1 MIPVGFRVLHGQKF
15 GSCTPLPVPHLPNG
29 HVKITS

>member
-1 MIPVGFRVLHGQKF
+1 MIPVDFQVLHGQRF
-15 GSCTPLPVPHLPNG
+15 GSCTSLPVPHLPKG